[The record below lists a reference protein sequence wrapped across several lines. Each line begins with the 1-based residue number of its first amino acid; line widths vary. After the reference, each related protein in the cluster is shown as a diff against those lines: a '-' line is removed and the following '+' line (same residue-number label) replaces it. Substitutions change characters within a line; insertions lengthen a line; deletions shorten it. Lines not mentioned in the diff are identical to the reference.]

1 MRSNPTRLARRSD
14 HQSRH
19 SGACCASDRRAHRIV
34 PLPATRYPLP
44 ATRYP
49 LPATRYP
56 LAMSLLTKKSVAE
69 LLMEAEK
76 GTLRRSLGRLNLTA
90 LGIGSIIGTGI
101 FVLTGTAASQNAGPA
116 LVISMVI
123 AALACAFAGL
133 CYAELAAMIPVAGS
147 AYTYAYATV
156 GEIFAWIVGWDLIL
170 EYALSMSTIAV
181 GWSGYFVSLMRDLGW
196 VVPAAFT
203 ASPGVQVAVAG
214 GGVIAGVFNLPA
226 AVIVLF
232 VTALLVIGIRESA
245 NTNTVLVVIKS
256 VVLVIF
262 VVAGVAYIQRDNLV
276 PFIPP
281 NTGEF
286 GHFGWSGILRGSAVM
301 FFAYIGFDAVSTA
314 AQEAKNPQK
323 DLPFGILVSLALCT
337 VLYIAVA
344 IVLIGIVPYTRL
356 NVADPIA
363 VGIEATGLT
372 WFSPVVKVSALFG
385 LFSTMLVQLLGQT
398 RIFYSMSRD
407 GLLPPL
413 FGRVHPRFRT
423 PHLSTLL
430 TGAVVAVAA
439 GLLPL
444 TTLSHLVS
452 MGTLLAFT
460 LVCVGIVILRRTAP
474 NLERPF
480 RTPWMPWVPILGA
493 VVCVAQMVGLPVE
506 TWVRLVVWLALGI
519 AIYLLYG
526 RRRAIAVRDARGL
539 TPASAD

>member
-1 MRSNPTRLARRSD
+1 M
-14 HQSRH
+14 
-19 SGACCASDRRAHRIV
+19 
-34 PLPATRYPLP
+34 
-44 ATRYP
+44 
-49 LPATRYP
+49 
-56 LAMSLLTKKSVAE
+56 
-69 LLMEAEK
+69 
-76 GTLRRSLGRLNLTA
+76 
-90 LGIGSIIGTGI
+90 
-101 FVLTGTAASQNAGPA
+101 
-116 LVISMVI
+116 
-123 AALACAFAGL
+123 
-133 CYAELAAMIPVAGS
+133 
-147 AYTYAYATV
+147 
-156 GEIFAWIVGWDLIL
+156 
-170 EYALSMSTIAV
+170 
-181 GWSGYFVSLMRDLGW
+181 
-196 VVPAAFT
+196 
-203 ASPGVQVAVAG
+203 
-214 GGVIAGVFNLPA
+214 IAGVFILPA

-245 NTNTVLVVIKS
+245 NTNSVLVVIKS

-460 LVCVGIVILRRTAP
+460 LVCVGIIILRRTAP
-474 NLERPF
+474 DLERPF
-480 RTPWMPWVPILGA
+480 RTPGMPWVPILGA
-493 VVCVAQMVGLPVE
+493 VVCVAQMVGLPIE
-506 TWVRLVVWLALGI
+506 TWVRLVVWLALGM

-526 RRRAIAVRDARGL
+526 RRRAIAVRDGRGL

>member
-1 MRSNPTRLARRSD
+1 
-14 HQSRH
+14 
-19 SGACCASDRRAHRIV
+19 
-34 PLPATRYPLP
+34 
-44 ATRYP
+44 
-49 LPATRYP
+49 
-56 LAMSLLTKKSVAE
+56 MSIFTKKSIAE
-69 LLMEAEK
+69 LHLEAEK

-90 LGIGSIIGTGI
+90 LGIGSIVGTGI

-116 LVISMVI
+116 LVVSMVI
-123 AALACAFAGL
+123 AAIACAFAGL
-133 CYAELAAMIPVAGS
+133 CYAELASMMPVAGS

-156 GEIFAWIVGWDLIL
+156 GELVAWIIGWDLIL

-181 GWSGYFVSLMRDLGW
+181 GWSGYFASLMRDLGLH
-196 VVPAAFT
+196 VPAAFT
-203 ASPGVQVAVAG
+203 ASPGVPVTLPD
-214 GGVIAGVFNLPA
+214 GGVVTGVFNVPA
-226 AVIVLF
+226 AAIVLL

-245 NTNTVLVVIKS
+245 NTNTLLVVIKS
-256 VVLVIF
+256 AVLVIF
-262 VVAGVAYIQRDNLV
+262 VVAGLAYIRRENLT

-314 AQEAKNPQK
+314 AQEAKNPQR

-344 IVLIGIVPYTRL
+344 IVLIGIVPYTKL

-363 VGIEATGLT
+363 VGVEATGLT

-407 GLLPPL
+407 GLLPAI

-423 PHLSTLL
+423 PHLSTVI
-430 TGAVVAVAA
+430 TGALVAIAA
-439 GLLPL
+439 GMLPL

-452 MGTLLAFT
+452 MGTLLAFA
-460 LVCVGIVILRRTAP
+460 LVCVGIIILRRTEP
-474 NLERPF
+474 DLPRPF
-480 RTPWMPWVPILGA
+480 RTPGMPWVPALGA
-493 VVCVAQMVGLPVE
+493 LVCIAQMVGLPWE
-506 TWVRLVVWLALGI
+506 TWARLFVWLALGLL
-519 AIYLLYG
+519 IYAGYG
-526 RRRAIAVRDARGL
+526 RRHARSTREQHVLAPFVAG
-539 TPASAD
+539 

>member
-1 MRSNPTRLARRSD
+1 
-14 HQSRH
+14 
-19 SGACCASDRRAHRIV
+19 
-34 PLPATRYPLP
+34 
-44 ATRYP
+44 
-49 LPATRYP
+49 
-56 LAMSLLTKKSVAE
+56 MSIFTMKSVAE
-69 LLMEAEK
+69 LRLEAEK

-90 LGIGSIIGTGI
+90 LGVGSIIGTGI

-123 AALACAFAGL
+123 AGVACAFAGL
-133 CYAELAAMIPVAGS
+133 CYAELASMIPVAGS

-156 GEIFAWIVGWDLIL
+156 GELFAWIIGWDLIL

-196 VVPAAFT
+196 EVPAAMT
-203 ASPGVQVAVAG
+203 ASPGVPVALSGGGIVAG
-214 GGVIAGVFNLPA
+214 AFNAPA
-226 AVIVLF
+226 AAIVVL

-245 NTNTVLVVIKS
+245 NTNTLLVIVKSLVLVV
-256 VVLVIF
+256 F
-262 VVAGVAYIQRDNLV
+262 VGAGIAYVRRENLT

-286 GHFGWSGILRGSAVM
+286 GHFGWSGVLRGSAVM

-314 AQEAKNPQK
+314 AQEARNPQR
-323 DLPFGILVSLALCT
+323 DLPFGILVSLAVCT

-344 IVLIGIVPYTRL
+344 IVLIGIVPYTKL

-372 WFSPVVKVSALFG
+372 WFSPVVKVSSLVG
-385 LFSTMLVQLLGQT
+385 LFSTLLVQLLGQT
-398 RIFYSMSRD
+398 RIFFSMSRD
-407 GLLPPL
+407 GLLPGL

-423 PHLSTLL
+423 PHLSTML

-444 TTLSHLVS
+444 TTLSQLVS

-460 LVCVGIVILRRTAP
+460 LACIGIIILRRSSP
-474 NLERPF
+474 GLERPF
-480 RTPWMPWVPILGA
+480 RTPWMPWVPIFGA
-493 VVCVAQMVGLPVE
+493 LTCVAQMIGLPWA
-506 TWVRLVVWLALGI
+506 TWARLIIWLVLGMVV
-519 AIYLLYG
+519 YVVYG
-526 RRRAIAVRDARGL
+526 RRHAVAMREGRVL
-539 TPASAD
+539 QPAAAD